1 MARIAVIGAGP
12 MGLAAGLQLLK
23 DGHDVTIF
31 EADKVVGGMTASF
44 LFDGLKIERYYHFIC
59 KSDDPLFELL
69 DELNIADTLK
79 WTPTKMGYFYAN
91 RLHDWGDPI
100 SLLKFNGLGL
110 VPKIRYG
117 LMAFVATKRKSWQD
131 LDSVDAVSWIKR
143 WIGENAYN
151 TLWRP
156 LFELK
161 FHHFTPNLSAAWI
174 WARLRRVGTSRK
186 SIFQEEMGYLEGGSD
201 TFLDAIEKRIAEL
214 GGDIRLSSAVT
225 KVHLE
230 NNRATGVETAAGV
243 EPFDNVISTIPLPY
257 VADMVPDLPTAVLN
271 KYRSVEN
278 IAVVCVL
285 AKLRRPLTK
294 YFWLNISDPDIAIPG
309 FVEYTNLNPLDQHVV
324 YAPYY
329 MPGDHADF
337 QQSDA
342 HFIEQVRSYLLRIN
356 PDLQAD
362 DIITIQAGRYRFAQ
376 PICPP
381 QFLQQLPP
389 ISPGVDNLMVA
400 DTSYYY
406 PEDRSISESVK
417 LGKALA
423 QAVQI
428 IELSEPK

>member
-257 VADMVPDLPTAVLN
+257 VADMVPDLPAAVLN

>member
-1 MARIAVIGAGP
+1 

-23 DGHDVTIF
+23 DGHEVTIF

-69 DELNIADTLK
+69 AELHIADTLQ
-79 WTPTKMGYFYAN
+79 WTPTKMGYFYKN
-91 RLHDWGDPI
+91 KLHDWGDPI

-110 VPKIRYG
+110 VAKIRYG
-117 LMAFVATKRKSWQD
+117 LMAFIATKRKSWQD

-143 WIGENAYN
+143 WIGEKAYN
-151 TLWRP
+151 ILWRP

-161 FHHFTPNLSAAWI
+161 FHHYTPNLSAAWI

-186 SIFQEEMGYLEGGSD
+186 SIFQEQMGYLEGGSD
-201 TFLDAIEKRIAEL
+201 TFLEAIERRIAEL
-214 GGDIRLSSAVT
+214 GGNIRLSSAVT

-230 NNRATGVETAAGV
+230 NNRAIEVETATGT
-243 EPFDNVISTIPLPY
+243 ERFDNVISTIPLPY
-257 VADMVPDLPTAVLN
+257 VADMVPDLPEAELN

-285 AKLRRPLTK
+285 AKLRRPLSK
-294 YFWLNISDPDIAIPG
+294 YFWLNISDADIDIPG
-309 FVEYTNLNPLDQHVV
+309 FVEYSNLNPLGEHVI

-329 MPGDHADF
+329 MPGDHPDY
-337 QQSDA
+337 QQPDA
-342 HFIEQVRSYLLRIN
+342 YFTERVRSYLLRIN
-356 PDLQAD
+356 PLLQAD
-362 DIITIQAGRYRFAQ
+362 DIIKIQAGRYRYAQ

-389 ISPGVDNLMVA
+389 MSPGIDNLMIA

-417 LGKALA
+417 LGKTLA
-423 QAVQI
+423 KSVQVN
-428 IELSEPK
+428 PAQ

>member
-1 MARIAVIGAGP
+1 

-31 EADKVVGGMTASF
+31 EADKVVGGMSASF

-59 KSDDPLFELL
+59 KSDHPLFNLLEELGIDDKL
-69 DELNIADTLK
+69 R
-79 WTPTKMGYFYAN
+79 WTPTRMGYFYQN
-91 RLHDWGDPI
+91 RLNDWGDPLA
-100 SLLKFNGLGL
+100 LLKFKGLGL
-110 VPKIRYG
+110 VAKIRYG
-117 LMAFVATKRKSWQD
+117 LMAFVSTKRKSWQG
-131 LDSVDAVSWIKR
+131 LDSLDAVSWIKR
-143 WIGENAYN
+143 WVGAEAYN
-151 TLWRP
+151 ILWKP

-186 SIFQEEMGYLEGGSD
+186 NLFQEQMGYLEGGSD
-201 TFLDAIEKRIAEL
+201 TFLDAIEHKITAL
-214 GGDIRLSSAVT
+214 GGRIRLSNPVT
-225 KVHLE
+225 KILIE
-230 NNRATGVETAAGV
+230 NGRVTGVESSNGS
-243 EPFDNVISTIPLPY
+243 ECFDTVISTIPLPY
-257 VADMVPDLPTAVLN
+257 VADLVPDLPQAVLN

-285 AKLRRPLTK
+285 AKLRRPLSK
-294 YFWLNISDPDIAIPG
+294 YFWLNISDPEIDIPG
-309 FVEYTNLNPLDQHVV
+309 FVEYSNLNPVGAHLV

-337 QQSDA
+337 QQPDSV
-342 HFIEQVRSYLLRIN
+342 FIERVRKYLLRIN
-356 PDLQAD
+356 PQLQAS
-362 DIITIQAGRYRFAQ
+362 DIVKIQAGRYRFAQ

-381 QFLQQLPP
+381 QFLQTLPP
-389 ISPGVDNLMVA
+389 ICPGIDKLFIA

-423 QAVQI
+423 MTAQQ
-428 IELSEPK
+428 